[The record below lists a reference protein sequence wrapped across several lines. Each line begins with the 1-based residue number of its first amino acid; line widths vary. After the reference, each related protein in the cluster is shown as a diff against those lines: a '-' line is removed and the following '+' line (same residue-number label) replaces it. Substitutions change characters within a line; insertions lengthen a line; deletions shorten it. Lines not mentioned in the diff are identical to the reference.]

1 MDCGASLEDVYVELQ
16 DASDHTVLARGHTDA
31 NGKVTLEYFKEWN
44 YENALDLGMRDTTGK
59 FFVTAMLR
67 GYNMFAIP
75 SGQMADD
82 PRRTHPESDGPEGCG
97 HYREEPCDGPAVAPF
112 EPKDS
117 YCPVGQTCDV
127 ACAKGFAGFDA
138 AKNCKNAN
146 VGYCCN

>member
-1 MDCGASLEDVYVELQ
+1 MG
-16 DASDHTVLARGHTDA
+16 
-31 NGKVTLEYFKEWN
+31 
-44 YENALDLGMRDTTGK
+44 
-59 FFVTAMLR
+59 
-67 GYNMFAIP
+67 
-75 SGQMADD
+75 DD
-82 PRRTHPESDGPEGCG
+82 PRRTHSESDGPEACG